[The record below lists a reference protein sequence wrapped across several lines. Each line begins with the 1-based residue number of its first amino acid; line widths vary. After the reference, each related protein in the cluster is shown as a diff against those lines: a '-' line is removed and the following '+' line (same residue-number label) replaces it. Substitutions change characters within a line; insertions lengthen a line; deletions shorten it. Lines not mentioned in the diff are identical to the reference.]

1 MHDDYKIFDL
11 IVSSSDVANRIVVMS
26 LLKHCNTN
34 GNDGVFNEYINNS
47 DSTESL
53 RQKLNFLFTDRLQRP

>member
-34 GNDGVFNEYINNS
+34 GNDGVFNEYIDHS
-47 DSTESL
+47 DSTKSL
-53 RQKLNFLFTDRLQRP
+53 RQK